1 MVLFEFEEDGL
12 MSVDDGIFDFVR
24 FEDEWPKEFSWE
36 ESNLF
41 RTGPEKSIQGLENIF
56 ESSESDIR
64 HHLLGAS
71 KMEYEQGSNTT
82 VEDYFSRNFEPRT
95 STTQTPEL
103 VASPS
108 NKLLGV
114 SPEESFKSCLKTDF
128 QGRKHYHGLYALD
141 AVEKS
146 FSLSPPAGLWTHT
159 TSLKS
164 FEQQNSPFNDTPTLS
179 CRQSTQETQ
188 FSTPFNSREF
198 SNMNIMPSSPL
209 SSSSKR
215 FKSASNES
223 KMSFN
228 VEVLFPAMGSTFHE
242 NDQERSSI
250 GSKVA
255 SCTHSVHSDQSSYS
269 GGYRKFRVPDPILS
283 PALESQIKRRPQRK
297 KQYSRVSPAKFCHL
311 CARAASKN
319 IRMIVCSNIQIGM
332 CLKVTCEKCFQQNNW
347 NFEEAIGNPDSW
359 ICTHCRGS
367 CPYRAQCSIYQRT
380 NHRRRVSRFLMKKQK
395 ELNEDYS
402 T

>member
-1 MVLFEFEEDGL
+1 

-250 GSKVA
+250 GSKE
-255 SCTHSVHSDQSSYS
+255 D
-269 GGYRKFRVPDPILS
+269 I
-283 PALESQIKRRPQRK
+283 SQIKRRPQRK